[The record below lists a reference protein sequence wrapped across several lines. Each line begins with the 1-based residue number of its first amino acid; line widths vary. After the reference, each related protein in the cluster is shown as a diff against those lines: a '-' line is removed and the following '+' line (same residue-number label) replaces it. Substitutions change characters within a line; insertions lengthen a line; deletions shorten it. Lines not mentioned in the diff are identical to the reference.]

1 MKINIKCGQYKYE
14 INVEGDI
21 TFLRNGDIEVL
32 GTKVDITQT
41 RIPVESPIS
50 LGYEVVDYKTK
61 GQEIK
66 GLREK
71 YSLTQAKLA
80 AKIPGYTDKMISN
93 FETGRQQVP
102 YWLVP
107 HLIKILEE
115 EARPKKSKVNRDQLL
130 LTQREINRAV
140 KKLKK

>member
-1 MKINIKCGQYKYE
+1 MKINIKCGQYKYD
-14 INVEGDI
+14 ILVEGDV
-21 TFLRNGDIEVL
+21 TFLRNGDIDIL
-32 GTKVDITQT
+32 GSKVEITQT

-50 LGYEVVDYKTK
+50 LGPEVVDYKTK

-80 AKIPGYTDKMISN
+80 SKVPGYTDKMISN

-107 HLIKILEE
+107 HLVKILEE
-115 EARPKKSKVNRDQLL
+115 EARPKKSKSRDNLL
-130 LTQREINRAV
+130 LSQREINKAV
-140 KKLKK
+140 KKLNR